1 MKVLHVNSSDIG
13 STGKIIQD
21 ICREANRRGW
31 EAVTLF
37 PRRNRQSEPN
47 VKEYI
52 TSLPFEQGVYRRF
65 YYLYG
70 LHYGFAPLSTKRILR
85 IIQKEKPDIVHLHS
99 INCAT
104 VNIYRLVSYL
114 NRKQIG
120 TVVTNHAEFFY
131 TGNCPH
137 AYDCEKWRTGCGACP
152 DLFAASD
159 SKLFDRTHTAWLK
172 MKKVFQGHKKLHIVS
187 VSPWVYARSKQS
199 PILREFPQRIVLNG
213 ANTEYFQYTGMS
225 TARSRLGL
233 NESGKIVLHVT
244 ANFSDAEADIKG
256 GRYLLEL
263 ARRLRYKNIRFIVIG
278 RHGALYDI
286 PENVTMMGEI
296 RDPQILALHYCAAD
310 LCLVVS
316 KRETFG
322 MTVAEALCCG
332 TPVIG
337 FASGGSESIALPEYT
352 QFVPFGD
359 VDALEKELT
368 DKWIL
373 FKSGNDPKE
382 ISEKASDCYAANIM
396 AGKYC
401 DLYEEMLR

>member
-1 MKVLHVNSSDIG
+1 
-13 STGKIIQD
+13 
-21 ICREANRRGW
+21 
-31 EAVTLF
+31 
-37 PRRNRQSEPN
+37 
-47 VKEYI
+47 
-52 TSLPFEQGVYRRF
+52 
-65 YYLYG
+65 
-70 LHYGFAPLSTKRILR
+70 
-85 IIQKEKPDIVHLHS
+85 
-99 INCAT
+99 
-104 VNIYRLVSYL
+104 
-114 NRKQIG
+114 
-120 TVVTNHAEFFY
+120 
-131 TGNCPH
+131 
-137 AYDCEKWRTGCGACP
+137 
-152 DLFAASD
+152 
-159 SKLFDRTHTAWLK
+159 
-172 MKKVFQGHKKLHIVS
+172 
-187 VSPWVYARSKQS
+187 
-199 PILREFPQRIVLNG
+199 
-213 ANTEYFQYTGMS
+213 
-225 TARSRLGL
+225 
-233 NESGKIVLHVT
+233 
-244 ANFSDAEADIKG
+244 
-256 GRYLLEL
+256 
-263 ARRLRYKNIRFIVIG
+263 
-278 RHGALYDI
+278 
-286 PENVTMMGEI
+286 MMGEI